1 MAIGGSTNGIIHL
14 TALASRAGLLLDLE
28 KFDRISQ
35 GIPLLANVKPSGSCV
50 MEDFYFAGGLKSLMK
65 QMEKNLNLDTLT
77 VNGKTLGENLE
88 GAEVFNE
95 DVIRA
100 LENPVSST
108 GGTAVLRGSLAPD
121 GAVIKL
127 SLIHI

>member
-1 MAIGGSTNGIIHL
+1 
-14 TALASRAGLLLDLE
+14 
-28 KFDRISQ
+28 
-35 GIPLLANVKPSGSCV
+35 

-108 GGTAVLRGSLAPD
+108 GGTAILRR
-121 GAVIKL
+121 L